1 MQHIHVSDFMQHH
14 PLTFTASMSLV
25 AAVDLLVER
34 GVSGGPVLNA
44 QSQVIGFLSE
54 QDCIR
59 RMLMAAYYDETVAL
73 VQDVMKTNP
82 MTVAP
87 ELALED
93 VAQLIVANTP
103 KLYPV
108 VDEDRRLLGVV
119 SRGDVLKA
127 LDRELHSHYK
137 R

>member
-1 MQHIHVSDFMQHH
+1 MQHIHVADIMQRH
-14 PLTFTASMSLV
+14 PLTFNTQMSLV

-54 QDCIR
+54 HDCIR

-73 VQDVMKTNP
+73 VQDVMKTSP

-93 VAQLIVANTP
+93 MAQLIVANTP

-108 VDEDRRLLGVV
+108 VDDDRRLLGVV